1 MSNIRNLNQQ
11 SDPMADFISSIAG
24 MASNHPFFAAY
35 NTEPSQTRGE
45 ASSSSR
51 QAEEGA
57 SGDKTPA
64 PTEGEKP
71 APPQGEDPF
80 ERGFPFRG
88 HRGPHGHHHH
98 GPPPHCGRR
107 GGRGGFASG
116 PRGGPPGAGFAGP
129 WGMGGAPWAG
139 NMDFGNMAEA
149 FKSYLGN
156 IADLN
161 NDTTKKEDGA
171 QTDFNPPI
179 DLFDTSEAYHIHV
192 SLPGAKK
199 EDIGVSYDADN
210 SQVNIAGVV
219 HRPGDEDFQ
228 KTLAMGERKVGVFE
242 RKVKLGTRAE
252 PANVDADGISAKMED
267 GVLKVNVPKEEGGF
281 VDVRKVDIE

>member
-1 MSNIRNLNQQ
+1 MVR
-11 SDPMADFISSIAG
+11 P
-24 MASNHPFFAAY
+24 
-35 NTEPSQTRGE
+35 
-45 ASSSSR
+45 
-51 QAEEGA
+51 
-57 SGDKTPA
+57 PA
-64 PTEGEKP
+64 PTAERKKVLP
-71 APPQGEDPF
+71 ATRLQQQRKANNLLLLEVKTPSSEASHSEAIAVLTATITMVLLHTVAAAVDVVASPVVLVVALLAPVLQA
-80 ERGFPFRG
+80 
-88 HRGPHGHHHH
+88 HGAWAVHP
-98 GPPPHCGRR
+98 GLGIWILVTWRR
-107 GGRGGFASG
+107 LS
-116 PRGGPPGAGFAGP
+116 
-129 WGMGGAPWAG
+129 
-139 NMDFGNMAEA
+139 
-149 FKSYLGN
+149 KSYLGN